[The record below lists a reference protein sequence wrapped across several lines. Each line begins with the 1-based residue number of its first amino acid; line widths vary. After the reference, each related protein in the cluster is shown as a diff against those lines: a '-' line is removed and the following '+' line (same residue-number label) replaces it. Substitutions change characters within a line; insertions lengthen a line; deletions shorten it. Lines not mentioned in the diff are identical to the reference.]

1 MTRTLPIKF
10 FAVFMLLLIAVS
22 ATPLLARALPI
33 RRVPLNDEIALLSSS
48 DAQAVKRVSQELY
61 RDFKCEMGVLIIRT
75 TRGENAGD
83 FAERV
88 FNHWGLGQAGVDN
101 GMLIL
106 FAIDDRRV
114 EIKPG
119 IRYRSHFNE
128 SFCTSLLT
136 RFVVPEM
143 RANRPGSGVMAAARE
158 VAAEIRRCE
167 EALGNAGSGNYSQRP
182 AEAPAQNSADHNSST
197 NNTSQRV
204 NSSQQSTAAQNA
216 SKTAPVKSAPLTGN
230 AYSRGLK
237 SLIAGTAGAK
247 PMLRLAFFAMIALT
261 IGFGIFYF
269 INAFNHGSLL
279 MPCWMFVLLMLLLAA
294 VTIGLG
300 TLSADPLM
308 NNLDAT
314 ASGTGGVSLLVLLGL
329 AGHICPRCN
338 KYMSVNNRTLHYA
351 TYTSTGLGE
360 RTEHCSNCNHHRVST
375 YTISRKTRSSSSSS
389 SRSSSSG
396 GGRSSGG
403 GGGASW

>member
-1 MTRTLPIKF
+1 MTRTLPIRI
-10 FAVFMLLLIAVS
+10 FAVLMLLLAAAS
-22 ATPLLARALPI
+22 SLPLQARALPI

-48 DAQAVKRVSQELY
+48 DAQAVKRVSQELF

-88 FNHWGLGQAGVDN
+88 FNHWGLGQAGVNN

-167 EALGNAGSGNYSQRP
+167 EALGNVGSGNYKQRP
-182 AEAPAQNSADHNSST
+182 AEESGQNSADNNRST
-197 NNTSQRV
+197 KNTSSRV
-204 NSSQQSTAAQNA
+204 NSSQRTASTPTAGN
-216 SKTAPVKSAPLTGN
+216 TAPVKTPPLKGN

-237 SLIAGTAGAK
+237 SLIASTAGAK
-247 PMLRLAFFAMIALT
+247 PMLRMAFFAMIALT

-269 INAFNHGSLL
+269 MNAFNHGSLL
-279 MPCWMFVLLMLLLAA
+279 MPCWMFVLLMILSAA

-300 TLSADPLM
+300 TLSADPVM

-338 KYMSVNNRTLHYA
+338 KYMSVSNRTLHYA
-351 TYTSTGLGE
+351 TYSSSGLGE

-375 YTISRKTRSSSSSS
+375 YTIARKTRSSSSSS
-389 SRSSSSG
+389 GRSSSSG